1 MTPRSRS
8 GAAVCALLLFAGC
21 SSEPIGG
28 GQPQPAELRV
38 VSSLTPEG
46 TPGWA
51 LADSIVVEALD
62 AAGDPLAG
70 VPVTWHAPDGAGT
83 VAPRAATT
91 DSEGRVAAAWTLGL
105 SEGVQAIAVTA
116 GDLAPVAVQATAST
130 FHGGEVGAGSGHA
143 CALTAAGRAYCWG
156 GLTDTEGAVDRPVPV
171 QGDLTFER
179 LAVGDD
185 QVCGLTPDGTAYCW
199 TATHTPTPVAT
210 SLRFLDLSAAGFDQ
224 SGASS
229 ACGVTAAGE
238 VWCWGDNVFG
248 KLGDGTL
255 TSSEVPVRVASQV
268 AFAHVEVGAFH
279 ACAVTAAGELWC
291 WGEQETEHGG
301 LGPRP
306 AGYYS
311 TPVAVAPD
319 HRFLDLS
326 LGRDF
331 TCGLTAD
338 AAAYCWGTNQ
348 FGSLGTGDNTA
359 YAVEPSPVTGGL
371 TFQSLSAGSME
382 ENWGLSANGTLYRW
396 GSPGGDQA
404 QLSPLVVA
412 PALAFV
418 TMDPGNLVYGFA
430 NACGTT
436 AAGAVYCV
444 GPDGHAVG
452 VPRPEGVGP

>member
-1 MTPRSRS
+1 VGSS
-8 GAAVCALLLFAGC
+8 SAL
-21 SSEPIGG
+21 
-28 GQPQPAELRV
+28 
-38 VSSLTPEG
+38 EG

-62 AAGDPLAG
+62 AAGNPLAG
-70 VPVTWHAPDGAGT
+70 VPVTWHAPDGAGS
-83 VAPRAATT
+83 VAPRAAAT
-91 DSEGRVAAAWTLGL
+91 DSAGRVAAVWTLGL
-105 SEGVQAIAVTA
+105 PEGAQSISVTA

-130 FHGGEVGAGSGHA
+130 FHGGGVQAGYTQA

-156 GLTDTEGAVDRPVPV
+156 GLTGTTGALERPVPV

-179 LAVGDD
+179 LAVGDE
-185 QVCGLTPDGTAYCW
+185 QVCGLAPDGTAYCW
-199 TATHTPTPVAT
+199 PHGATSAPTPVAT
-210 SLRFLDLSAAGFDQ
+210 SLRFLHLSAAGFGQ

-229 ACGVTAAGE
+229 ACGVTDAGE

-268 AFAHVEVGAFH
+268 AFIRVEVGAFH
-279 ACAVTAAGELWC
+279 ACALTAAGELWC

-301 LGPRP
+301 LGSRP
-306 AGYYS
+306 PGYYS

-338 AAAYCWGTNQ
+338 GVAYCWGTNQ

-359 YAVEPSPVTGGL
+359 YAVEPLPVTGGL
-371 TFQSLSAGSME
+371 TFQSLSAGSIE
-382 ENWGLSANGTLYRW
+382 ENWGLSAAGTLYRW
-396 GSPGGDQA
+396 GSPGGDQS
-404 QLSPLVVA
+404 QLGPLAVA

-418 TMDPGNLVYGFA
+418 TMDPGYAVYGFA

-444 GPDGHAVG
+444 GPDGRAVG
-452 VPRPEGVGP
+452 VPRAEEAGP